1 MQLYNFKWSLQFTKT
16 IIIIP
21 SLKLINSISSDS
33 FPVFLASS
41 FLKAMKRASCQ
52 DPQRTTHK
60 TESQCDDSLQVETQE
75 VQRSEKDL
83 QGKLLTLVLK
93 VPL

>member
-16 IIIIP
+16 IIVIP

-41 FLKAMKRASCQ
+41 FLRAMKRASCQ
-52 DPQRTTHK
+52 EPQRNTLRRNLK
-60 TESQCDDSLQVETQE
+60 CDDSLQEEPQE
-75 VQRSEKDL
+75 IQRSEKDL

-93 VPL
+93 LPL